1 MSENDIFRHNC
12 AVSGML
18 CYTYCFIKVFHLFA
32 KCFID
37 YFFRLCITRDNV
49 TYINCLQNLVW

>member
-18 CYTYCFIKVFHLFA
+18 CYTYCFIKVFHLFE
-32 KCFID
+32 KYFIG
-37 YFFRLCITRDNV
+37 YFSEIMYNV